1 MGTGD
6 LDRDPEES
14 PMPEF
19 SLVRGGLIDRGLRKA
34 GLVEPAS
41 RLALTAA
48 IFALVG
54 WAPMVLFALAQRRAV
69 GGPGMVLHDLQV
81 YARFWIGVPLLVLAD
96 GIVGHRLS
104 TALRYLFDAGMV
116 TKDNREP
123 VERAL
128 ERTARLR
135 DSIWEALVIVFAY
148 LAVLAEYKV
157 SVSQLGPAW
166 RTLPG
171 AGPGTLSLAAW
182 WYLLVGAPIFNI
194 LLFRWLWRLGLWSL
208 LLLGLARASLRVAP
222 SHPDRAGGLGPLAS
236 AHGAFAIIVL
246 VMGSVLAAGVDNQAT
261 RTAGRITDFKVEML
275 VFVVLAPSIFLAPL
289 TLFAPALVRTRRAFL
304 EAYGAKVAAYS
315 SRFEQRWVHGA
326 DPIPLETADIQTN
339 ADLGTSFGRVEQMRA
354 FLFLDRGVWLPL
366 VIAAALPLILVL
378 TRQIPLLDILKQL
391 KGVAL

>member
-1 MGTGD
+1 M
-6 LDRDPEES
+6 L
-14 PMPEF
+14 EF
-19 SLVRGGLIDRGLRKA
+19 SLLRGGLIDRALRKA

-41 RLALTAA
+41 RLALAAA

-54 WAPMVLFALAQRRAV
+54 WGPMALLALAQGRAV
-69 GGPGMVLHDLQV
+69 GGPGMLLHDFQA
-81 YARFWIGVPLLVLAD
+81 YARFWVGVPLLVLAD
-96 GIVGHRLS
+96 GVVGGRLS
-104 TALRYLFDAGMV
+104 AALRYLFDAGVV
-116 TKDNREP
+116 TADNR
-123 VERAL
+123 VVVDRAL

-135 DSIWEALVIVFAY
+135 DSIWEVMVILVAY
-148 LAVLAEYKV
+148 LAVFAEYKV

-182 WYLLVGAPIFNI
+182 WYLLVGAPIFYV

-208 LLLGLARASLRVAP
+208 LLLQLARASLRVAP
-222 SHPDRAGGLGPLAS
+222 THPDAAGGLGPLAS
-236 AHGAFAIIVL
+236 AHGSFAIIIL
-246 VMGSVLAAGVDNQAT
+246 AMGSVLAAGIDNQAT

-289 TLFAPALVRTRRAFL
+289 ALFAPYLVRTRRAL
-304 EAYGAKVAAYS
+304 LDTYGAKAASYS

-326 DPIPLETADIQTN
+326 DPIPLEIADISTN
-339 ADLGTSFGRVEQMRA
+339 ADFGASFGRVEKMRA
-354 FLFLDRGVWLPL
+354 LLFLDRRVWLPL
-366 VIAAALPLILVL
+366 VIAAALPMILVL